1 MADPIPKGEE
11 ITDSILKH
19 IDRRFINS
27 LDLIGKGDCAVTI
40 SRVEKLPKIKYQD
53 GKSVNNPKL
62 MYFSHTDKPLVLNAT
77 NIRLISMALGTTN
90 VGEWKGRKVNIF
102 AEPGKWFGKQQF
114 AVRFRT
120 EEVK

>member
-1 MADPIPKGEE
+1 MTDPIPKGEE

-40 SRVEKLPKIKYQD
+40 SRVEKLDKITYKD
-53 GKSVNNPKL
+53 GKSVNKPNL
-62 MYFSHTDKPLVLNAT
+62 MYFTHTDKPLVLNVT
-77 NIRLISMALGTTN
+77 NIRLISTALKTTN
-90 VGEWKGRKVNIF
+90 VQEWKGRKLKIF
-102 AEPGKWFGKQQF
+102 AEPGKYFGKQQF
-114 AVRFRT
+114 AVRFRA